1 MSGHNKWSTIKH
13 KKGKAD
19 AVRGKIFTKL
29 IKEITVAAKMGGGD
43 VNGNPRLRKAVLDA
57 RSNNMPADNIARA
70 IKKGTGEL
78 EGVTYEEVT
87 YEGYGPGGAAVL
99 VDVMTDNRNRAITE
113 VRIAF
118 GKTGGKM
125 AEPGAVGYLF
135 QTVGQITIP
144 KDKKRSEDDMML
156 LALDAGAGDV
166 ADDGDN
172 WLITTDYQ
180 DLWEVREKLEAAGI
194 TGGDTKIAK
203 VASTSVELGGK
214 DADNMLRLVDMLE
227 DNDDVQNVWANFEV
241 DDETMERLNAEG

>member
-29 IKEITVAAKMGGGD
+29 IKEITIAARLGGGD
-43 VNGNPRLRKAVLDA
+43 PAGNPRLRKALLDG
-57 RSNNMPADNIARA
+57 RSNNMPAENITRA

-78 EGVTYEEVT
+78 EGVSYEEIT

-118 GKTGGKM
+118 GKTNGKM
-125 AEPGAVGYLF
+125 AEPGAVSYLF
-135 QTVGQITIP
+135 QTVGQITVA
-144 KDKKRSEDDMML
+144 KTKKVSEDDMML

-172 WLITTDYQ
+172 WLITTDYA
-180 DLWEVREKLEAAGI
+180 DLWEVREKLEAAGVVVA
-194 TGGDTKIAK
+194 DSKIAK

-241 DDETMERLNAEG
+241 DDATMERLNAEG

>member
-29 IKEITVAAKMGGGD
+29 IKEITIAAKLGGGD
-43 VNGNPRLRKAVLDA
+43 VGGNPRLRKAVLDA

-78 EGVTYEEVT
+78 EGVTYEEIT

-99 VDVMTDNRNRAITE
+99 VDVMTDNRNRAITD

-118 GKTGGKM
+118 GKTNGKM
-125 AEPGAVGYLF
+125 AEPGAVSYLF
-135 QTVGQITIP
+135 QTVGQITVP
-144 KDKKRSEDDMML
+144 KTKKVSEDEMML

-166 ADDGDN
+166 EDDGES
-172 WLITTDYQ
+172 WLITTDYTE
-180 DLWEVREKLEAAGI
+180 LWEVREKLEAAGI
-194 TGGDTKIAK
+194 AVGDSKIAK
-203 VASTSVELGGK
+203 VAATSIELGGK

-241 DDETMERLNAEG
+241 DDETMERLNSEG